1 MAPGRCDD
9 WRMNDTPPTPPS
21 SDTAAPDKR
30 PSEATPPPA
39 EGHDHA
45 ARAAGRLDRALELV
59 RFLRSACPWD
69 AAQTAVSLVPHLL
82 EEAAETADAIH
93 DGDADRL
100 EDELGDLL
108 LNLAFQVV
116 VAEESGTLDAESVTA
131 RLEAKMR
138 RRHPHLYGDGPREPW
153 EAIKA
158 RERAEREASRR
169 DEIEGDFDDPRTAGV
184 PDGVLSGLSSGLD
197 PLTAAYRI
205 QDRVA
210 EVGFDWEDASG
221 AIAKTAEE
229 LAEVEGELAAS
240 PAPHASA
247 AAAPGPD
254 TAPGTEPSAALVEEV
269 GDLLFAAVNVAR
281 LAGVHPTTALAKA
294 NRKFT
299 RRFEALEQLARESDV
314 SMGEAS
320 LEELDGLWD
329 RVKAAEAAERGS

>member
-1 MAPGRCDD
+1 M
-9 WRMNDTPPTPPS
+9 
-21 SDTAAPDKR
+21 
-30 PSEATPPPA
+30 
-39 EGHDHA
+39 
-45 ARAAGRLDRALELV
+45 

-69 AAQTAVSLVPHLL
+69 AAQTAESLVPHLL

-116 VAEESGTLDAESVTA
+116 VAEESGTLDAESVTS

-138 RRHPHLYGDGPREPW
+138 RRHPHLYGDGPKESW
-153 EAIKA
+153 ETIKA
-158 RERAEREASRR
+158 RERAEKEAARPAPS
-169 DEIEGDFDDPRTAGV
+169 DAGA
-184 PDGVLSGLSSGLD
+184 PDGVLSGLSAGLD
-197 PLTAAYRI
+197 ALTSAYRI

-221 AIAKTAEE
+221 AIAKAAEE
-229 LAEVEGELAAS
+229 LAEVEEELAAD
-240 PAPHASA
+240 PLPRASTD
-247 AAAPGPD
+247 AAPGP
-254 TAPGTEPSAALVEEV
+254 EPSDALVEEV

-299 RRFEALEQLARESDV
+299 RRFEALEQLARASDV
-314 SMGEAS
+314 AMGEAS
-320 LEELDGLWD
+320 LEELDRLWD
-329 RVKAAEAAERGS
+329 RVKAAEAGT

>member
-9 WRMNDTPPTPPS
+9 CPMNDTPPTHS
-21 SDTAAPDKR
+21 R
-30 PSEATPPPA
+30 ETPPPA

-45 ARAAGRLDRALELV
+45 ERAAGRLDRALDLV

-69 AAQTAVSLVPHLL
+69 AAQTAESLVPHLL

-93 DGDADRL
+93 DGDTDRL

-116 VAEESGTLDAESVTA
+116 VAEEQGTLNAESVTA

-153 EAIKA
+153 EVIKA
-158 RERAEREASRR
+158 RERASRTEA
-169 DEIEGDFDDPRTAGV
+169 GDRPAE
-184 PDGVLSGLSSGLD
+184 GVLSGLSTGLD

-210 EVGFDWEDASG
+210 EVGFDWEDPAG
-221 AIAKTAEE
+221 AIAKAREE
-229 LAEVEGELAAS
+229 LSEVEEEIDDTPPPR
-240 PAPHASA
+240 PATDAT
-247 AAAPGPD
+247 PGPE
-254 TAPGTEPSAALVEEV
+254 ASEALVEEV

-281 LAGVHPTTALAKA
+281 LAGVHPTTALARA

-299 RRFEALEQLARESDV
+299 RRFEALETLARASGVDV
-314 SMGEAS
+314 EGAS
-320 LEELDGLWD
+320 LEELDGLWE
-329 RVKAAEAAERGS
+329 RVKAAEAAD